1 VILLQVGSLE
11 LGRHEVTS
19 HGHYQGPNLD
29 QYRKVSLP
37 QEGDRGHHRY
47 RGGHVYPL
55 PRNQRVAFVVVILQQ
70 ILKFLEM

>member
-29 QYRKVSLP
+29 QYR
-37 QEGDRGHHRY
+37 
-47 RGGHVYPL
+47 GGHVYPL